1 MRNYSLNDYN
11 LISKNNFNYKLPK
24 ETILIIDNL
33 SDLVGSPEYIKTPQF
48 NKNKNVNNRRK
59 KKVTDIDDNDWQ
71 TIRTF
76 QATELNK
83 QNKVSSQFDI
93 IRKNLNMLT
102 ANTYIKLIDNIL
114 HEINEYLNGEKN
126 NEDDILNFIGGI
138 FKMISTNILYSD
150 TYAMVYKNI
159 IDKFPIFSN
168 MLLENFNKFEM
179 VFLNIEY
186 CSPEENY
193 AKFCENNKSNE
204 IRRATC
210 SFYTNLMKINVIQ
223 KEELCTII
231 LNLFEL
237 LNKLIQSKNK
247 NNEIDELSELMYI
260 MISIGYEDF
269 TLDYKNKIYEEINNI
284 ANMKVSSKLSLTNKC
299 IFKHMDMLDD
309 IS

>member
-1 MRNYSLNDYN
+1 MRNYSLTDYN

-33 SDLVGSPEYIKTPQF
+33 SNLVGSPEYIKTPQF

-114 HEINEYLNGEKN
+114 KEINEYLNNEKN
-126 NEDDILNFIGGI
+126 NEDDILTFMGGI

-150 TYAMVYKNI
+150 TYAKVYKNI
-159 IDKFPIFSN
+159 IDKFPIFN
-168 MLLENFNKFEM
+168 DMLFENFNKFEM
-179 VFLNIEY
+179 IFLNIEY

-210 SFYTNLMKINVIQ
+210 SFYTNLMKINVIE

-237 LNKLIQSKNK
+237 LNKLIQLKNK
-247 NNEIDELSELMYI
+247 NNQIDELSELMYI

-269 TLDYKNKIYEEINNI
+269 TSAYKSKICDEINNI
-284 ANMKVSSKLSLTNKC
+284 ANMKVSSNLSLTNKC